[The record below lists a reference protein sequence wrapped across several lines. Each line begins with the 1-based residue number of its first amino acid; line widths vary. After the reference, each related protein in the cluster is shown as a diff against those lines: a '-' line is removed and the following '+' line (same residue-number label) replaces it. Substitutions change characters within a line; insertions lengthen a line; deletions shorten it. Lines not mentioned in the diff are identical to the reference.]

1 MTISELTNKISSHLQ
16 EDDLSDFKNK
26 LENLNFD
33 TIKEFIEFD
42 TEKYNK
48 IILHQVPQFEII
60 LICWL
65 PHQQTLEHKHPKNGC
80 LMKLFKGQLK
90 DIRRTKEE
98 AIETVVNENEV
109 TYIEGGEIHMIS
121 NMEEKS
127 ISLHIYSPGKFY
139 S

>member
-127 ISLHIYSPGKFY
+127 ISLHIYSPGQFY

>member
-1 MTISELTNKISSHLQ
+1 VTISELTNKISSHLQ